1 MTLER
6 EELRDDWTVAISGEQ
21 LPEGAPAD
29 IAGRSIRAT
38 VPGQVHTDLE
48 REGLLPD
55 PTFDRNEE
63 AAKWVGRADWT
74 YRRTVDVAPRGAE
87 RVDLVCEGL
96 DTVAELSLDGVVV
109 GSTRN
114 MHRRYRFDLNDLPG
128 TAGERELEILFESP
142 YREAGRVAAKAGAM
156 PGPYDE
162 PFPYVRKTAS
172 NFGWDWGLTAVTSGP
187 WRPVAIERWSTA
199 RLAEVKPL
207 VDVDAGEGVLDA
219 HVAVE
224 RSGMNDLDQDGEDD
238 DLVLVVTVSG
248 ATADGGTTRQR
259 SRAQLTPKDDE
270 VVVTVRV
277 PEVQRW
283 WPRGYGDQHLY
294 DVTVELQ
301 TVDGEVLDRRTSRT
315 GFRSA
320 RIDTADDAV
329 GKPFTIVV
337 NGTPIDVRGVNW
349 IPDDVIVSRVDRARV
364 SARLRVAAEL
374 GTNLVRVWGGGVYE
388 SGDFYEVC
396 DELGLLVWQDFAFAC
411 SAYPEIEPI
420 RSEVVAEARD
430 NVARLARH
438 PSLVVWNGN
447 NENIWLHDVD
457 GWAEA
462 LGDRGWGLDYYLD
475 LLPTIVDAVDPSRF
489 YTVASPWSGSES
501 LPANDVDHET
511 HHSWDVW
518 NRLSDDRYRDSVP
531 RFVSEF
537 GWQAPP
543 AWRTLR
549 EAVTDEPLRV
559 DSPGVVHHQKAADGM
574 AKLARGIAPRFGE
587 VDPADLDRWLYLTQL
602 QQARAIAT
610 GVEHWRTHWPRNT
623 GVVVWQLNDLWPVS
637 SWSAI
642 DSAGRLKPLA
652 HELRRL
658 YDDVLLTIRPVDGPA
673 VGVRT
678 VEGPSADGASVDG
691 ASVDG
696 TSAVRP
702 GGADHDGPA
711 ASAAGVA
718 GPGDT
723 LSSDVP
729 EEGLAASGPGDT
741 GVGSDTLSLEVPAH
755 DQVERSL
762 GVSPG
767 AFGHSPIEVAVRSTR
782 TGHDSVVRVRRMS
795 VTGVI
800 LAEATLPVRLS
811 SAGVAVVALPESVGV
826 LDDPTRELVV
836 ADMDWRRA
844 VWTGAPDK
852 DVQWETARFRATVT
866 PAPDGDGHDLT
877 VEAASV
883 VRDLLVQ
890 PDRLAPTGTVDRGFM
905 TLLPGERVDFRLRGL
920 TDEQARLVVDA
931 PVLTTLD
938 EHLR

>member
-6 EELRDDWTVAISGEQ
+6 EELRDDWTVAIAGDQ
-21 LPEGAPAD
+21 VPTGAPAG
-29 IAGRSIRAT
+29 ITGRTIPAT

-48 REGLLPD
+48 REGIVAD
-55 PTFDRNEE
+55 PTVDRNEDG
-63 AAKWVGRADWT
+63 AKWVGRADWA
-74 YRRTVDVAPRGAE
+74 YRRTVDVAPRGHE

-109 GSTRN
+109 GTTRN
-114 MHRRYRFDLNDLPG
+114 MHRRYRFDLNDVPG
-128 TAGERELEILFESP
+128 AAGDRELELLFESP
-142 YREAGRVAAKAGAM
+142 YREAGRVAARAGSM

-162 PFPYVRKTAS
+162 PFPYIRKQAS

-207 VDVDAGEGVLDA
+207 VDVEAGEGVLDA
-219 HVAVE
+219 HVRVE

-238 DLVLVVTVSG
+238 DLVLVVTVAG
-248 ATADGGTTRQR
+248 PTVDGGTTRQR

-270 VVVTVRV
+270 TVVTVRV
-277 PEVQRW
+277 PEVRRW
-283 WPRGYGDQHLY
+283 WPRGYGEQPRY

-301 TVDGEVLDRRTSRT
+301 TVDGEVLDRRTAKT

-329 GKPFTIVV
+329 GKPFTVVV
-337 NGTPIDVRGVNW
+337 NSTVIDVRGVNW
-349 IPDDVIVSRVDRARV
+349 IPDDVIVSRVDRART
-364 SARLRVAAEL
+364 ADRLGVAADL
-374 GTNLVRVWGGGVYE
+374 GVNLVRVWGGGVYE
-388 SGDFYEVC
+388 SDDFYDVC

-411 SAYPEIEPI
+411 AAYPEIEPI

-430 NVARLARH
+430 NVARLAGH

-447 NENIWLHDVD
+447 NENIWLHDAD
-457 GWAEA
+457 GWAEE

-489 YTVASPWSGSES
+489 YTVASPWSGSET

-518 NRLSDDRYRDSVP
+518 NRLSDDHYRDSVP

-549 EAVTDEPLRV
+549 DAVTDEPLRV
-559 DSPGVVHHQKAADGM
+559 DSPGVVHHQKADDGM
-574 AKLARGIAPRFGE
+574 GKLARGIEPRFGV
-587 VDPADLDRWLYLTQL
+587 VDPAEFDRWHYLTQL
-602 QQARAIAT
+602 QQTRAVAT

-623 GVVVWQLNDLWPVS
+623 GVVVWQLNDLWPVA

-658 YDDVLLTIRPVDGPA
+658 YDDVLLAIRPV
-673 VGVRT
+673 VR
-678 VEGPSADGASVDG
+678 PSADDDAVP
-691 ASVDG
+691 
-696 TSAVRP
+696 TSSGDRP
-702 GGADHDGPA
+702 GGADHVGTSAPLDGAAGTA
-711 ASAAGVA
+711 ASAGTADGASESGGLV
-718 GPGDT
+718 DT
-723 LSSDVP
+723 L
-729 EEGLAASGPGDT
+729 
-741 GVGSDTLSLEVPAH
+741 
-755 DQVERSL
+755 SL

-767 AFGHSPIEVAVRSTR
+767 SFGHSPVEIAVRSSR
-782 TGHDSVVRVRRMS
+782 GGRDSVVRVRRMHVS
-795 VTGVI
+795 GRI
-800 LAEATLPVRLS
+800 LAEVTLPVRLS
-811 SAGVAVVALPESVGV
+811 EAGVAVVDLPESVGV

-844 VWTGAPDK
+844 VWTASPDK
-852 DVQWETARFRATVT
+852 DVQWEPARYRTTVA
-866 PAPDGDGHDLT
+866 PAADGDGHHLV
-877 VEAASV
+877 VEAESL

-890 PDRLAPTGTVDRGFM
+890 PDRIAPTGTVDRGFM
-905 TLLPGERVDFRLRGL
+905 TLLPGERVGFRVRGL
-920 TDEQARLVVDA
+920 SDAEAARLTEGAALWSLTDA
-931 PVLTTLD
+931 VLPATPHTP
-938 EHLR
+938 H

>member
-6 EELRDDWTVAISGEQ
+6 EELRDDWTVAIAGDQ
-21 LPEGAPAD
+21 VPAGAPD
-29 IAGRSIRAT
+29 GIAGRTIRAT

-48 REGLLPD
+48 REGLVAD
-55 PTFDRNEE
+55 PTFDRNEDG
-63 AAKWVGRADWT
+63 AKWVGRADWA
-74 YRRTVDVAPRGAE
+74 YRRTVDVAPRGFE

-109 GSTRN
+109 GTTRN

-128 TAGERELEILFESP
+128 GAGERELEILFESP
-142 YREAGRVAAKAGAM
+142 YREAGRVAARAGAM

-162 PFPYVRKTAS
+162 PFPYIRKQAS

-187 WRPVAIERWSTA
+187 WRPVAVERWSTA

-219 HVAVE
+219 HVRVE

-238 DLVLVVTVSG
+238 DLVLVVTVAG
-248 ATADGGTTRQR
+248 PTADGGTTRQR

-277 PEVQRW
+277 PEVRRW
-283 WPRGYGDQHLY
+283 WPRGYGEQPRY

-301 TVDGEVLDRRTSRT
+301 TVDGEVLDRRTAKT

-320 RIDTADDAV
+320 RIDTTDDTV
-329 GKPFTIVV
+329 GKPFTVVV
-337 NGTPIDVRGVNW
+337 NGTVIDVRGVNW
-349 IPDDVIVSRVDRARV
+349 IPDDVIVSRVDRDRIAD
-364 SARLRVAAEL
+364 RLTVAADL
-374 GTNLVRVWGGGVYE
+374 GVNLVRVWGGGVYE
-388 SGDFYEVC
+388 SDDFYDVC
-396 DELGLLVWQDFAFAC
+396 DEAGLLVWQDFAFAC
-411 SAYPEIEPI
+411 AAYPEIEPI

-430 NVARLARH
+430 NVARLAGH

-447 NENIWLHDVD
+447 NENIWLHDAD
-457 GWAEA
+457 GWADV

-518 NRLSDDRYRDSVP
+518 NRLSDDHYRDSVP

-559 DSPGVVHHQKAADGM
+559 DSPGVVHHQKADDGM
-574 AKLARGIAPRFGE
+574 GKLARGIAPRFGS
-587 VDPADLDRWLYLTQL
+587 VDPAEFDRWHYLTQL
-602 QQARAIAT
+602 QQTRAIAT

-623 GVVVWQLNDLWPVS
+623 GVVVWQLNDLWPVA

-658 YDDVLLTIRPVDGPA
+658 YDDVLLTIRPVA
-673 VGVRT
+673 RRT
-678 VEGPSADGASVDG
+678 EVASQ
-691 ASVDG
+691 
-696 TSAVRP
+696 TSTDERT
-702 GGADHDGPA
+702 GGADHDG
-711 ASAAGVA
+711 ASAPVDETAE
-718 GPGDT
+718 PGD
-723 LSSDVP
+723 LV
-729 EEGLAASGPGDT
+729 
-741 GVGSDTLSLEVPAH
+741 DTL
-755 DQVERSL
+755 SL

-767 AFGHSPIEVAVRSTR
+767 AFGHAPLEVAVRSAR
-782 TGHDSVVRVRRMS
+782 AGRDSVVRIRRMHVS
-795 VTGVI
+795 GAI

-811 SAGVAVVALPESVGV
+811 EAGVAVVALPESVGV
-826 LDDPTRELVV
+826 VDDPSRELVV

-844 VWTGAPDK
+844 VWTSAPDR
-852 DVQWETARFRATVT
+852 DVRWEPARFRSSVVRA
-866 PAPDGDGHDLT
+866 ADGDGHDLVVDAET
-877 VEAASV
+877 L

-890 PDRLAPTGTVDRGFM
+890 PDRLAATGTVDRGFM
-905 TLLPGERVDFRLRGL
+905 TLLPGERVVFRVRGL
-920 TDEQARLVVDA
+920 TDEQARGLTGA
-931 PVLTTLD
+931 PVVQTLD
-938 EHLR
+938 RALETGIRE

>member
-6 EELRDDWTVAISGEQ
+6 EELRDDWTVSMVAGT
-21 LPEGAPAD
+21 GAPD
-29 IAGRSIRAT
+29 GVAGRAIPAT

-48 REGLLPD
+48 REGLLAD
-55 PTFDRNEE
+55 PTSDRNED
-63 AAKWVGRADWT
+63 AAKWVGRADWS
-74 YRRTVDVAPRGAE
+74 YQRTVDVDPRGFE
-87 RVDLVCEGL
+87 RVDLVCDGL

-109 GSTRN
+109 GTTRN
-114 MHRRYRFDLNDLPG
+114 MHRRYRFDARDQTGGVGRGDKTL
-128 TAGERELEILFESP
+128 ELLFESP
-142 YREAGRVAAKAGAM
+142 YREAGRVAAKAGSM

-162 PFPYVRKTAS
+162 PFPYIRKMAS

-199 RLAEVKPL
+199 RLRDVRPL
-207 VDVDAGEGVLDA
+207 VDVEAGEGVLDA
-219 HVAVE
+219 HITVE

-248 ATADGGTTRQR
+248 ETAEGTATRQR

-270 VVVTVRV
+270 TVVTVRV
-277 PEVQRW
+277 PDVQRW
-283 WPRGYGDQHLY
+283 WPRGYGEQARY
-294 DVTVELQ
+294 DVVVELQ
-301 TVDGEVLDRRTSRT
+301 TVDGEVLDREAFRT
-315 GFRSA
+315 GFRST
-320 RIDTADDAV
+320 RVDTSSDAV
-329 GKPFTIVV
+329 GKPFTIHV

-364 SARLRVAAEL
+364 HARLVAAADL
-374 GTNLVRVWGGGVYE
+374 NVNLVRVWGGGVYE
-388 SGDFYEVC
+388 SNDFYDVC
-396 DELGLLVWQDFAFAC
+396 DELGLLVWQDFPFAC
-411 SAYPEIEPI
+411 SAYPEVEPI
-420 RSEVVAEARD
+420 RSEVIAEARD
-430 NVARLARH
+430 NVARLSRH
-438 PSLVVWNGN
+438 PSLVLWNGN
-447 NENIWLHDVD
+447 NENIWLHDAD
-457 GWAEA
+457 GWGEE

-489 YTVASPWSGSES
+489 YTVASPWSGAES

-518 NRLSDDRYRDSVP
+518 NRLSDDHYRDSVP

-549 EAVTDEPLRV
+549 EAVADEPLRV

-574 AKLARGIAPRFGE
+574 GKLARGLEPRFGA
-587 VDPADLDRWLYLTQL
+587 VDPAAFDTWLYLTQL

-658 YDDVLLTIRPVDGPA
+658 YDDVLLTIRPV
-673 VGVRT
+673 
-678 VEGPSADGASVDG
+678 GA
-691 ASVDG
+691 
-696 TSAVRP
+696 
-702 GGADHDGPA
+702 PA
-711 ASAAGVA
+711 ASAPADDA
-718 GPGDT
+718 DGPGGAAHPASSAPVDGTAELDDPADT
-723 LSSDVP
+723 L
-729 EEGLAASGPGDT
+729 
-741 GVGSDTLSLEVPAH
+741 
-755 DQVERSL
+755 SL

-782 TGHDSVVRVRRMS
+782 TGHDSVVRVRRITLAGA
-795 VTGVI
+795 V
-800 LAEATLPVRLS
+800 LAEVTLPVHLS
-811 SAGVAVVALPESVGV
+811 AAGVAVVALPESVGV
-826 LDDPTRELVV
+826 VDDPTNELVV

-844 VWTGAPDK
+844 VWTPAPDK
-852 DVQWETARFRATVT
+852 DMRWEPARYRTSFT
-866 PAPDGDGHDLT
+866 PVGDDGLQLV
-877 VEAASV
+877 VEAEGL

-890 PDRLAPTGTVDRGFM
+890 PDRVAATGTVDRGFM
-905 TLLPGERVDFRLRGL
+905 TLLPGETVSFRLRGVTEADVPAL
-920 TDEQARLVVDA
+920 REA
-931 PVLTTLD
+931 PVITTLD
-938 EHLR
+938 RELGH

>member
-6 EELRDDWTVAISGEQ
+6 EELRDDWTVAIAGDQVPS
-21 LPEGAPAD
+21 GAPAD
-29 IAGRSIRAT
+29 LVGRAIPAT

-48 REGLLPD
+48 REGVIAD
-55 PTFDRNEE
+55 PTFDRNED
-63 AAKWVGRADWT
+63 ATAWVGRADWA
-74 YRRTVDVAPRGAE
+74 YRRPVDVDPRGFE
-87 RVDLVCEGL
+87 RVDLVCDGL
-96 DTVAELSLDGVVV
+96 DTVAELALDGVVL
-109 GSTRN
+109 GTTRN
-114 MHRRYRFDLNDLPG
+114 MHRRYRFDLNDVPG
-128 TAGERELEILFESP
+128 PAGQRELELLFESP
-142 YREAGRVAAKAGAM
+142 YREAGRVAARAGAM

-162 PFPYVRKTAS
+162 PFPYVRKQAS

-199 RLAEVKPL
+199 RLAEVQPL
-207 VDVDAGEGVLDA
+207 VDVEAGEGVLDA
-219 HVAVE
+219 HIRVE

-238 DLVLVVTVSG
+238 DLVLVVTVAG
-248 ATADGGTTRQR
+248 PTVDGGTTRQR

-270 VVVTVRV
+270 TVVTVRV
-277 PEVQRW
+277 PDALRW
-283 WPRGYGDQHLY
+283 WPRGYGAQPRY

-301 TVDGEVLDRRTSRT
+301 TVDGEVLDRRTAKT

-320 RIDTADDAV
+320 RIDTTDDAV
-329 GKPFTIVV
+329 GKPFDVVV
-337 NGTPIDVRGVNW
+337 NGAVVDVRGVNW
-349 IPDDVIVSRVDRARV
+349 IPDDVIVSRVDRGRV
-364 SARLRVAAEL
+364 LDRLRVAADL
-374 GTNLVRVWGGGVYE
+374 GVNLIRVWGGGVYE
-388 SGDFYEVC
+388 SDEFYDVC

-411 SAYPEIEPI
+411 AAYPEIEPI

-430 NVARLARH
+430 NVARLSGH
-438 PSLVVWNGN
+438 PSLVLWNGN

-457 GWAEA
+457 GWGEV

-501 LPANDVDHET
+501 LFANDVDHET

-518 NRLSDDRYRDSVP
+518 NRLSDEHYRDSVP

-549 EAVTDEPLRV
+549 DAVTDEPLRV
-559 DSPGVVHHQKAADGM
+559 DAPGVVHHQKADDGM
-574 AKLARGIAPRFGE
+574 AKLARGIAPRFGS
-587 VDPADLDRWLYLTQL
+587 VDPSEFDRWHYLTQL

-623 GVVVWQLNDLWPVS
+623 GVVLWQLNDLWPVS
-637 SWSAI
+637 SWSAV

-658 YDDVLLTIRPVDGPA
+658 YDDVLLTIRPVTRASGPA
-673 VGVRT
+673 GA
-678 VEGPSADGASVDG
+678 EAADGSGAVDG
-691 ASVDG
+691 SGPDDGSVPADASLPAADDQ
-696 TSAVRP
+696 P
-702 GGADHDGPA
+702 GGAAHDVPS
-711 ASAAGVA
+711 ASAGGTAELV
-718 GPGDT
+718 T
-723 LSSDVP
+723 L
-729 EEGLAASGPGDT
+729 
-741 GVGSDTLSLEVPAH
+741 SDTL
-755 DQVERSL
+755 SL

-767 AFGHSPIEVAVRSTR
+767 AFGQSPVEVAVRSAR
-782 TGHDSVVRVRRMS
+782 AGRDSVVRVRR
-795 VTGVI
+795 VTVAGTI
-800 LAEATLPVRLS
+800 LAEVTLPVRLS
-811 SAGVAVVALPESVGV
+811 EAGVAVVALPESVGV

-844 VWTGAPDK
+844 VWTAAPDK
-852 DVQWETARFRATVT
+852 DVRWEPARYRTTVT
-866 PAPDGDGHDLT
+866 PAADGDGHDLV
-877 VEAASV
+877 VEADSL

-920 TDEQARLVVDA
+920 TDADVRRLGE
-931 PVLTTLD
+931 PFVLSSLD
-938 EHLR
+938 DHLGH